1 MPKLVK
7 KTSKLTVGSGC
18 VVYAIMAGNWGL
30 KQVRDISYAKTY
42 TAGNS

>member
-1 MPKLVK
+1 MPKLVE
-7 KTSKLTVGSGC
+7 KTSNLTIVSGAKC
-18 VVYAIMAGNWGL
+18 AGNWGL

>member
-1 MPKLVK
+1 MPKSVK

-18 VVYAIMAGNWGL
+18 MACAVTAGNWGL